1 MRRLSSST
9 LARAALAGLCVC
21 SSAQAADNYAAT
33 FQDVNQTTA
42 REGFATLDKLL
53 SGLEARLGSSA
64 TTFDLSLRGISGTL
78 VDADGPCCLSVD
90 IPALGISN
98 ERLNG
103 QTYRD
108 DMDQLR
114 KLLTQGGIARRLAR
128 ESARVS
134 PLDPIAGNPASQMA
148 RLVAQ
153 DFAGGFFPFA
163 SNVAEDGVK
172 VAQAGGLPAGAV
184 RGPMPGLPGVGAQL
198 GLFKDGGQSAQV
210 LSVPLSYS
218 MRSDLDP
225 RRQFNV
231 YLPVSVVDINGARV
245 TQITLGGSV
254 RLPLARDWA
263 VTTAINYSTLNG
275 KDMGTAGK
283 IASLSVTSAYTIKG
297 DSSSVSI
304 GNLLGHYR
312 TMSGT
317 VGGIDTDS
325 GVANTVL
332 RNGVMWSMAA
342 PAWAG
347 FGHSIEYSFVN
358 THYTGTALYLKNYS
372 EVGVTLGTNRRADSV
387 RSYMQAGLSA
397 VLSSKTKGLQAHFGY
412 WF

>member
-1 MRRLSSST
+1 MRQRPT
-9 LARAALAGLCVC
+9 PNLARVALAGLLAAT
-21 SSAQAADNYAAT
+21 SAQAADNYAAT
-33 FQDVNQTTA
+33 FQDFNQSST

-53 SGLEARLGSSA
+53 SGLEARLGNSA
-64 TTFDLSLRGISGTL
+64 TQFDLSLRGIAGTL
-78 VDADGPCCLSVD
+78 VDGDGPCCLSVD

-98 ERLNG
+98 ERLSG

-114 KLLTQGGIARRLAR
+114 KMLTQGDIARRLAR

-134 PLDPIAGNPASQMA
+134 PLDPIAGNPVSQMA

-198 GLFKDGGQSAQV
+198 GLFKDGSQSAKV

-225 RRQFNV
+225 RRQFSV

-245 TQITLGGSV
+245 TQLTLGGSV
-254 RLPLARDWA
+254 RLPLAKDWA

-297 DSSSVSI
+297 DTSSVSI

-312 TMSGT
+312 TLSGT

-372 EVGVTLGTNRRADSV
+372 ELGVTLGTNRRADSV

>member
-1 MRRLSSST
+1 MRQSLYAT
-9 LARAALAGLCVC
+9 RACVALACVFMAA
-21 SSAQAADNYAAT
+21 SAHAADNYASS
-33 FQDVNQTTA
+33 FLDFNQVQT
-42 REGFATLDKLL
+42 RQGFTTLDKLL
-53 SGLEARLGSSA
+53 NGLEAKLGNSA
-64 TTFDLSLRGISGTL
+64 TQFDLQLRGVAGTL
-78 VDADGPCCLSVD
+78 VDSDGPCCLSVD

-98 ERLNG
+98 ERLSG

-114 KLLTQGGIARRLAR
+114 KLLTQGNVARRLAR

-148 RLVAQ
+148 RLVAF
-153 DFAGGFFPFA
+153 DFAGAFSPFA

-184 RGPMPGLPGVGAQL
+184 RGPLSNLPGVGAQL
-198 GLFKDGGQSAQV
+198 GLFKDGGQSAKV
-210 LSVPLSYS
+210 LTVPLSYS

-231 YLPVSVVDINGARV
+231 YLPVTVADINGARV
-245 TQITLGGSV
+245 SQFTLGGSV
-254 RLPLARDWA
+254 RLPLAKDWA
-263 VTTAINYSTLNG
+263 LTTAINYSTLDG
-275 KDMGTAGK
+275 KDLGQAGK
-283 IASLSVTSAYTIKG
+283 MASLALISAYTVRG

-312 TMSGT
+312 TLSGT
-317 VGGIDTDS
+317 VGGVDTGS

-332 RNGVMWSMAA
+332 RNGVLWSMAA
-342 PAWAG
+342 PAWVG
-347 FGHSIEYSFVN
+347 FGNSIEYSFVN

-372 EVGVTLGTNRRADSV
+372 ELGVSVGTNRRADSL
-387 RSYMQAGLSA
+387 RSYMQASLAA
-397 VLSSKTKGLQAHFGY
+397 VLSSKTKGLQASFGY